1 MDQQWTI
8 LQVTADFSHSGQ
20 EIDIFLPSG
29 ANLPPGRAS
38 VSECTEKGAICPS
51 VQVIW
56 IKAALIVAPQEAG
69 WAGHADAHRTEKR
82 ETFKGMTAY
91 QTKKVYEDTSVIR
104 SGFVES
110 MQHFTLAKSLQNEE
124 FMSMSGKLTQAK
136 ISRAESQQVLVSFT
150 QITYQQQ
157 RNKHTK
163 RQQKTPMQQPT
174 LLWTSNSPVQCIRG
188 LMSQTTVEMQIPSC
202 S

>member
-56 IKAALIVAPQEAG
+56 IKAALIVASQEAG

-104 SGFVES
+104 SGFVEF

-163 RQQKTPMQQPT
+163 
-174 LLWTSNSPVQCIRG
+174 
-188 LMSQTTVEMQIPSC
+188 
-202 S
+202 

>member
-163 RQQKTPMQQPT
+163 
-174 LLWTSNSPVQCIRG
+174 
-188 LMSQTTVEMQIPSC
+188 
-202 S
+202 